1 MDKKN
6 KGVILVS
13 GGLDS
18 TTVLAIAKS
27 KGEDIFAL
35 SFDYGQRHRIE
46 LESAKKVADYYKVP
60 HQIIKID
67 LRQIGGS
74 ALTDNIAVPKDR
86 SVTEISSSIPITYVP
101 GRNTI
106 FLSYAMAV
114 AETISSAVI
123 YIGANVLDYSGY
135 PDCRPEYLKAFET
148 MANLA
153 MATKEKN
160 ISSLEIRAPLLY
172 LSKGEIVKKGKDLSV
187 PFHLTHSCYD
197 PVPTGQ
203 SCGRCDSCLL
213 RKKGFSEAGVDDP
226 ISYDAGINH

>member
-1 MDKKN
+1 MNLN
-6 KGVILVS
+6 KVIVLVS

-18 TTVLAIAKS
+18 TTVLGMARS
-27 KGEDIFAL
+27 RGEDIFAL

-46 LESAKKVADYYKVP
+46 LESAKKVAKHYRIP
-60 HQIIKID
+60 HKIIQLD

-74 ALTDNIAVPKDR
+74 ALTDEIKVPKDR
-86 SVTEISSSIPITYVP
+86 TMVEMSSSVPVTYVP

-114 AETISSAVI
+114 AETISSSVI

-148 MANLA
+148 MAN
-153 MATKEKN
+153 MALDTKIKN
-160 ISSLEIRAPLLY
+160 IPPLEIRAPLLY
-172 LSKGEIVKKGKDLSV
+172 MTKGEIVKKGKELKI
-187 PFHLTHSCYD
+187 PFQLTHSCYD
-197 PVPTGQ
+197 PLPTGE

-213 RKKGFSEAGVDDP
+213 RKKGFSEAGFSDP
-226 ISYDAGINH
+226 LLYAKD

>member
-1 MDKKN
+1 MEKK
-6 KGVILVS
+6 VIVLAS

-18 TTVLAIAKS
+18 TTVLGIAHQN
-27 KGEDIFAL
+27 GEEILAL

-46 LESAKKVADYYKVP
+46 LESAKKITQFYRISHK
-60 HQIIKID
+60 IIRLD

-74 ALTDNIAVPKDR
+74 ALTDEIDVPKDR
-86 SVTEISSSIPITYVP
+86 NLNEMSSASVPITYVP

-114 AETISSAVI
+114 AETILSSVI

-135 PDCRPEYLKAFET
+135 PDCRPEYLKAFED

-153 MATKEKN
+153 MATREKN
-160 ISSLEIRAPLLY
+160 RPQLEIRAPLLY
-172 LSKGEIVKKGKDLSV
+172 LTKGEIVRKGRELNI
-187 PFHLTHSCYD
+187 PFQLTHSCYD
-197 PVPTGQ
+197 PNPDGE

-213 RKKGFSEAGVDDP
+213 RKKGFSEAGLQDP
-226 ISYDAGINH
+226 ILYVKE

>member
-1 MDKKN
+1 MKK
-6 KGVILVS
+6 KSRVIVLVS

-18 TTVLAIAKS
+18 STVLGIAKS
-27 KGEDIFAL
+27 RGEDILAL

-46 LESAKKVADYYKVP
+46 LKSAYQVAKYYGLKQRV
-60 HQIIKID
+60 IKLD

-74 ALTDNIAVPKDR
+74 ALTDTIEVPKDR
-86 SVTEISSSIPITYVP
+86 RLTKRNVSIPITYVP

-114 AETISSAVI
+114 SETDSRPVI

-135 PDCRPEYLKAFET
+135 PDCRPDYLNSFEK

-153 MATKEKN
+153 LATREKKRTP
-160 ISSLEIRAPLLY
+160 LEIRAPLLY
-172 LSKGEIVKKGKDLSV
+172 MTKKEIVQKGRELKV

-197 PVPTGQ
+197 PLPKGV
-203 SCGRCDSCLL
+203 SCGRCDSCQL
-213 RKKGFSEAGVDDP
+213 RKKGFKEAREIDP
-226 ISYDAGINH
+226 ISYRQA

>member
-1 MDKKN
+1 MNLN
-6 KGVILVS
+6 KVIVLVS

-27 KGEDIFAL
+27 KGEAIFAL

-46 LESAKKVADYYKVP
+46 LESAKRVTRFFEVP
-60 HQIIKID
+60 HKIIQVD

-74 ALTDNIAVPKDR
+74 ALTGQIEVPKDR
-86 SVTEISSSIPITYVP
+86 SLTEMSSSSVPLTYVP

-106 FLSYAMAV
+106 FLSFAMAF
-114 AETISSAVI
+114 AETISSSVI

-135 PDCRPEYLKAFET
+135 PDCRPNYLKAFET

-153 MATKEKN
+153 LAAREKN
-160 ISSLEIRAPLLY
+160 LPPLEIRAPLLFFT
-172 LSKGEIVKKGKDLSV
+172 KGEIVKKGRELNV

-197 PVPTGQ
+197 PLPGGR

-213 RKKGFSEAGVDDP
+213 RKKGFTEAGVSDP
-226 ISYDAGINH
+226 VSYAD